1 VGSGEHNGARPPST
15 PPLRSDG
22 RSAILVVD
30 DSPGNLVA
38 FEATL
43 RSLGQPVVTATCA
56 EQALRELLSQDI
68 AVAVL
73 DVQMPGTSGFELAA
87 MIRSHSRL
95 AHVPIIFVTASSRDY
110 AQIFAGYAAGAV
122 DYLLKP
128 FEPEILRAKIR
139 VFLELHL
146 RERQVREQAARL
158 HQHEIRELERRGQE
172 RLQRLTESL
181 PLPVWGV
188 RPDGRV
194 HVCNSAWSAYSGATA
209 EQTDLLVSPRWVHP
223 IDFDQV
229 RSTWDV
235 GIRSEQPFEVQCR
248 LRGRTDGM
256 YRWFVL
262 RAVPETSQAVPQGF
276 WIVAGVDVDA
286 QKTAEEERGRLLR
299 REQRAREAAEA
310 ANRTKDEFL
319 ATISHELR
327 TPLNAILGWA
337 RMMRGGMLDAK
348 RVAHAVDTIE
358 RNAKAQAS
366 LINDI
371 LDVSRIVS
379 GKMRLQV
386 GPLDLPAVVG
396 DAVQTLRPAA
406 EAKAIDLQCESL
418 LSQAPMIGDP
428 LRVQQIVWNL
438 VSNAVKFTPRGGRV
452 EVRLERDGDSAR
464 LMVRDTGP
472 GIGPELLPYVFDRF
486 RQGDAT
492 TSRTHEGLGLGL
504 SIVKNLVELHGGE
517 VVATSEGV
525 GKGAEFTVSL
535 PLGARE
541 HERLNGPQAPIFRVE
556 ERATR
561 LRGAEPRLAGA
572 TVLFVDDRPEAR
584 QLADALFERYGATIV
599 SVETAA
605 EALTAFKA
613 LVPDVLISD
622 IGMPGQDGYALIRSV
637 RRLPLSAGG
646 NVPAIALTAYA
657 RAEDALRAKEEGFHI
672 HLPKPVDPDELVEL
686 VANLIAGGS
695 SGGGTVRGSGIFSPP
710 RSSPER
716 AGSAD

>member
-1 VGSGEHNGARPPST
+1 LGSGEHSGARPPSV
-15 PPLRSDG
+15 PPVRSDS
-22 RSAILVVD
+22 RAAILVVD

-38 FEATL
+38 FEASL
-43 RSLGQPVVTATCA
+43 KSLGQPIVTATCA
-56 EQALRELLSQDI
+56 EEALRELLSQDI
-68 AVAVL
+68 AVAIL

-95 AHVPIIFVTASSRDY
+95 ANVPIIFVTASSRDY

-146 RERQVREQAARL
+146 REKQVREQAARL
-158 HQHEIRELERRGQE
+158 HQHELRELERRGQE

-223 IDFDQV
+223 IDFDPV
-229 RSTWDV
+229 RATWDV
-235 GIRSEQPFEVQCR
+235 GIRSAQPFEVQCR
-248 LRGRTDGM
+248 LRARTEGT

-262 RAVPETSQAVPQGF
+262 RAVPEGGLAEPHGF

-286 QKTAEEERGRLLR
+286 QKSAEEERARLLR

-337 RMMRGGMLDAK
+337 RMMRGGILDTQ
-348 RVAHAVDTIE
+348 RMAHAVETIE

-406 EAKAIDLQCESL
+406 EAKAIDLQCESS
-418 LSQAPMIGDP
+418 LSQAPMVGDP
-428 LRVQQIVWNL
+428 LRMQQIVWNL

-452 EVRLERDGDSAR
+452 EVRLELEGDSAR
-464 LMVRDTGP
+464 LVVRDTGP
-472 GIGPELLPYVFDRF
+472 GIAADLLPYIFDRF

-492 TSRTHEGLGLGL
+492 ASRTHEGLGLGL
-504 SIVKNLVELHGGE
+504 SIVKHLVELHGGE
-517 VVATSEGV
+517 VVARSEGA
-525 GKGAEFTVSL
+525 GKGAEFVVSL

-541 HERLNGPQAPIFRVE
+541 PERLQAPQAQIFRIE
-556 ERATR
+556 ERANR
-561 LRGAEPRLAGA
+561 IRGTQPRLDGA

-584 QLADALFERYGATIV
+584 ALADALFERYGATVV
-599 SVETAA
+599 SVESA
-605 EALTAFKA
+605 EHALSALKA

-657 RAEDALRAKEEGFHI
+657 RAEDALRAKEEGFHV

-686 VANLIAGGS
+686 VASLIAGGARADRPI
-695 SGGGTVRGSGIFSPP
+695 RGSGIFSPP
-710 RSSPER
+710 PSESGRT
-716 AGSAD
+716 GSAD

>member
-1 VGSGEHNGARPPST
+1 
-15 PPLRSDG
+15 
-22 RSAILVVD
+22 AILVVD
-30 DSPGNLVA
+30 DSPGNLIA
-38 FEATL
+38 FEA
-43 RSLGQPVVTATCA
+43 SLKSLAQPIVTATCA
-56 EQALRELLSQDI
+56 EEALRELLSQDI

-146 RERQVREQAARL
+146 REKQVREQAARL

-172 RLQRLTESL
+172 RVQRLSESL

-194 HVCNSAWSAYSGATA
+194 HVCNSAWTTYSGATA
-209 EQTDLLVSPRWVHP
+209 EQTDLLVSQRWVHP
-223 IDFDQV
+223 IDFDSV
-229 RSTWDV
+229 KATWEV
-235 GIRSEQPFEVQCR
+235 GIRSGQPFEVQCR
-248 LRGRTDGM
+248 LRGRTEGM
-256 YRWFVL
+256 HRWFVL
-262 RAVPETSQAVPQGF
+262 RAVPEAGRAEPHGF

-286 QKTAEEERGRLLR
+286 QKTAEEERARLLR
-299 REQRAREAAEA
+299 REQHAREAAEA

-337 RMMRGGMLDAK
+337 RMMRGGILDAK
-348 RVAHAVDTIE
+348 RMAHAVETIE

-406 EAKAIDLQCESL
+406 EAKAIDLQCESS
-418 LSQAPMIGDP
+418 LSQAPMAGDP
-428 LRVQQIVWNL
+428 LRMQQIVWNL

-452 EVRLERDGDSAR
+452 DVRLEREGDYAR
-464 LMVRDTGP
+464 LVVRDTGP
-472 GIGPELLPYVFDRF
+472 GIAPEILPYVFDRF

-492 TSRTHEGLGLGL
+492 ASRTHEGLGLGL
-504 SIVKNLVELHGGE
+504 SIVKHLVELHGGE
-517 VVATSEGV
+517 VLARSEGV
-525 GKGAEFTVSL
+525 GKGAEFVVSL

-541 HERLNGPQAPIFRVE
+541 PERLEAPQAPIFRVE
-556 ERATR
+556 ERANR
-561 LRGAEPRLAGA
+561 VRGTQPRLDGA

-584 QLADALFERYGATIV
+584 ALADALFERYGATVV
-599 SVETAA
+599 SVESA
-605 EALTAFKA
+605 EQALSALKA

-622 IGMPGQDGYALIRSV
+622 VGMPGQDGYALIRSV
-637 RRLPLSAGG
+637 RRLPLSGGG

-657 RAEDALRAKEEGFHI
+657 RAEDALRAKEAGFHV

-686 VANLIAGGS
+686 VANLIAGEARIDGP
-695 SGGGTVRGSGIFSPP
+695 VRGSGIFSPP
-710 RSSPER
+710 RSER
-716 AGSAD
+716 GHAGSAD

>member
-1 VGSGEHNGARPPST
+1 MGSGEYNSTRPPSG

-22 RSAILVVD
+22 RAAILVVD

-38 FEATL
+38 FEASL
-43 RSLGQPVVTATCA
+43 KSLGQPIVTATCA
-56 EQALRELLSQDI
+56 EEALRELLSQDI

-146 RERQVREQAARL
+146 REKQVREQGARL
-158 HQHEIRELERRGQE
+158 HQHELRELERRGQE

-188 RPDGRV
+188 RPNGSV
-194 HVCNSAWSAYSGATA
+194 HVCNSAWTTYSGATA
-209 EQTDLLVSPRWVHP
+209 EQTDLLVGPRWVHP
-223 IDFDQV
+223 IDLDSV
-229 RSTWDV
+229 RATWEV
-235 GIRSEQPFEVQCR
+235 GIRSGQPFEVQCR
-248 LRGRTDGM
+248 LRSRTEGM
-256 YRWFVL
+256 HRWFVL
-262 RAVPETSQAVPQGF
+262 RAVPEAGHAEPHGF
-276 WIVAGVDVDA
+276 WIVAGVDIDA
-286 QKTAEEERGRLLR
+286 QKTGEEERARLLR

-337 RMMRGGMLDAK
+337 RMMRGGILDAK
-348 RVAHAVDTIE
+348 RMAHAIETIE

-406 EAKAIDLQCESL
+406 EAKAIDLQCESS
-418 LSQAPMIGDP
+418 LSQARMAGDP
-428 LRVQQIVWNL
+428 LRMQQIVWNL

-452 EVRLERDGDSAR
+452 HVRLEREGDYAR
-464 LMVRDTGP
+464 LVVGDTGL
-472 GIGPELLPYVFDRF
+472 GIAPELLPYVFDRF

-492 TSRTHEGLGLGL
+492 ASRTHEGLGLGL
-504 SIVKNLVELHGGE
+504 SIVKHLVELHGGE
-517 VVATSEGV
+517 VVARSDGV
-525 GKGAEFTVSL
+525 GKGAEFVVSL

-541 HERLNGPQAPIFRVE
+541 PERLDAPQAPIFRDD
-556 ERATR
+556 ERANYVRAQTR
-561 LRGAEPRLAGA
+561 LDGA

-584 QLADALFERYGATIV
+584 ALADALFERYGATVV
-599 SVETAA
+599 SVESADQ
-605 EALTAFKA
+605 ALSALKA
-613 LVPDVLISD
+613 LVPDILISD
-622 IGMPGQDGYALIRSV
+622 IGMPGQDGYALIRNV

-657 RAEDALRAKEEGFHI
+657 RAEDALRAKEEGFHV

-686 VANLIAGGS
+686 VANLIADGARVDGPVHA
-695 SGGGTVRGSGIFSPP
+695 SGFFSPP
-710 RSSPER
+710 RSEPGR